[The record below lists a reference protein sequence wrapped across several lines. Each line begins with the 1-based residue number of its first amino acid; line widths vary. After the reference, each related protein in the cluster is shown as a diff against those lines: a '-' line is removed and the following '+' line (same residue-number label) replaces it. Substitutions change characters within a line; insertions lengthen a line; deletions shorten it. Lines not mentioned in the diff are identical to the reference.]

1 MRQWLAAAS
10 AAVITLWGAGA
21 SEATQIFDP
30 SASTCTG
37 TNCSQ
42 TVIGGT
48 VNGFGPT
55 AGPWTASIFAGT
67 NECLRLQG
75 LTQTSDLEITA
86 VSPGG
91 VVFRNDDGFV
101 APCALC
107 PLVKINGTQN
117 GWYTVSVSHFAGSP
131 VQENFTLG
139 FGRYNVNNP
148 NCAAPT
154 IPVAAPAAAASK
166 AGGSSPRA
174 SGGPGQ

>member
-10 AAVITLWGAGA
+10 AAVITLWGAGTPQ
-21 SEATQIFDP
+21 ATQIFDP
-30 SASTCTG
+30 FPSSCTS

-42 TVIGGT
+42 IVIGGT
-48 VNGFGPT
+48 VNAFNQT
-55 AGPWTASIFAGT
+55 AGPWTAEIFAPT
-67 NECLRLQG
+67 NGCLRLQG
-75 LTQTSDLEITA
+75 LTQNADLEITA

-91 VVFRNDDGFV
+91 VVFRNDDSGLL
-101 APCALC
+101 PCPLC

-131 VQENFTLG
+131 VQENFTLS
-139 FGRYNVNNP
+139 FGQYNVNNP
-148 NCAAPT
+148 NCSLPT